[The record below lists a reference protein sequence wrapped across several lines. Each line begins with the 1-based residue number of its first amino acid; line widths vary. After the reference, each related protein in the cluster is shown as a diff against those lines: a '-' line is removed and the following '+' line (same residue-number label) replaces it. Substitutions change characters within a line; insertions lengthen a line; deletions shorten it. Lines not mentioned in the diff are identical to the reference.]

1 MPYLDPELILDR
13 FATFT
18 REEVR
23 PAVTDDE
30 FVHAQVGSMAST
42 LQFLAGEVGGREAA
56 VRTQRRTLTDRL
68 DELEAVLDRN
78 EIDAP
83 DVRAALE
90 EGHSEI
96 GAADGSTEEV
106 EEILLSAADDVLA
119 AIDDE
124 LDGERAAI
132 VRRPLYEFLRTR
144 VDQQLGMLG
153 REGDE

>member
-56 VRTQRRTLTDRL
+56 VRAQRRTLAERL
-68 DELEAVLDRN
+68 DELESVLERN
-78 EIDAP
+78 EIDSSA
-83 DVRAALE
+83 VRTALDDARD
-90 EGHSEI
+90 EI
-96 GAADGSTEEV
+96 DAVDGSTRDV
-106 EEILLSAADDVLA
+106 EETLLTAADDVLA
-119 AIDDE
+119 TIDEE
-124 LDGERAAI
+124 LDAERAAI
-132 VRRPLYEFLRTR
+132 ARRPLYEFLRTR
-144 VDQQLGMLG
+144 VDRQLRLLG
-153 REGDE
+153 REGEE

>member
-30 FVHAQVGSMAST
+30 FVYAQVGSMAST

-56 VRTQRRTLTDRL
+56 VRTQRRALHESLDDLESVLKRADIESMAVWSAIETARNDIDTAEGSTGDIEETLLTAANDVL
-68 DELEAVLDRN
+68 ATIDKELEA
-78 EIDAP
+78 
-83 DVRAALE
+83 
-90 EGHSEI
+90 
-96 GAADGSTEEV
+96 
-106 EEILLSAADDVLA
+106 
-119 AIDDE
+119 
-124 LDGERAAI
+124 ERATIA
-132 VRRPLYEFLRTR
+132 RQPMYDFLHAR
-144 VDQQLGMLG
+144 VDQQLRLLG